1 MSAHATT
8 DVAYGRADSLFMLG
22 MAAKCHGPGI
32 ENACRCSQREIQMR
46 RSTPNAEHP
55 RKSALALPCEMQVAI
70 GQQLRIECELPQ
82 KLLPKLTAL
91 LKRGDGEHDPYA
103 DVAIRTLARLR
114 RQTIVVLGRRSFH
127 RSIQFRVLVGAGL
140 WRRRS
145 PMPPCTVRSN
155 VTDAR

>member
-8 DVAYGRADSLFMLG
+8 DVAYGRADPLFMLG
-22 MAAKCHGPGI
+22 MAAKCQGPGI

-55 RKSALALPCEMQVAI
+55 RKSVLALPREMQVAI

-103 DVAIRTLARLR
+103 DVAIRTLAR
-114 RQTIVVLGRRSFH
+114 H
-127 RSIQFRVLVGAGL
+127 A
-140 WRRRS
+140 
-145 PMPPCTVRSN
+145 
-155 VTDAR
+155 